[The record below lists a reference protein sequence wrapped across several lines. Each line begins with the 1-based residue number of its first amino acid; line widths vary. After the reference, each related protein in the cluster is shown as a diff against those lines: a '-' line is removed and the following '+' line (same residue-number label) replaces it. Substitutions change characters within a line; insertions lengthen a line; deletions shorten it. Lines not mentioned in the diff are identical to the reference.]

1 MLKIRNL
8 IFAFSLTPLMSLAW
22 QLPSLAQVV
31 GPSKGTAGTAS
42 GAQTGGTT
50 TTIFSVPPAALPGGT
65 TTGGTTTG
73 GTTGGAII
81 PGVSAAVTSGVSTSG
96 GTALTAASVE
106 PTSPSVNVT
115 GGGTTPLVISIPP
128 TSQTAVNQSAAA
140 ISQNLNSAT
149 TGGGTTGGDTTGGAT
164 AADIGTVLTGGAG
177 SQQAAV
183 TLTTSLTTAN
193 VPLQLATPLVT
204 SLNGLFSST
213 SASLPNQPVAQ
224 ATSGQLVASTK
235 AFKPVIIAQGSAGIS
250 VNINKLNDA
259 IVAYNAIVLQGKS
272 EVVKNLSKNSG
283 FRAIGSILKQL
294 RTVIK

>member
-8 IFAFSLTPLMSLAW
+8 IFALSLTPLMSFAW
-22 QLPSLAQVV
+22 QLPSLAQST
-31 GPSKGTAGTAS
+31 PSVGTAGIDS
-42 GAQTGGTT
+42 GAPTAGTT
-50 TTIFSVPPAALPGGT
+50 PTIFSAPPAG
-65 TTGGTTTG
+65 G

-106 PTSPSVNVT
+106 PTSPSVDVT
-115 GGGTTPLVISIPP
+115 GGGTTPLVISVSP
-128 TSQTAVNQSAAA
+128 QTQVVVNQAGAA
-140 ISQNLNSAT
+140 IVQNLNSA
-149 TGGGTTGGDTTGGAT
+149 TTGGDTTGGAT
-164 AADIGTVLTGGAG
+164 GADIGTILTGGAG
-177 SQQAAV
+177 SEQAAATV
-183 TLTTSLTTAN
+183 GNSISADGVASNLSTGLTSSLT
-193 VPLQLATPLVT
+193 
-204 SLNGLFSST
+204 GLFSNT
-213 SASLPNQPVAQ
+213 SASLPNQPVAIT
-224 ATSGQLVASTK
+224 TSGQLVASTK

-259 IVAYNAIVLQGKS
+259 IVAYNAIVLQSKS

>member
-8 IFAFSLTPLMSLAW
+8 IFALSLTPLMSFAW
-22 QLPSLAQVV
+22 QLPSLAQASV
-31 GPSKGTAGTAS
+31 GTAGVDS
-42 GAQTGGTT
+42 GAPTSGSGA
-50 TTIFSVPPAALPGGT
+50 TIFSVPPAALP
-65 TTGGTTTG
+65 G

-115 GGGTTPLVISIPP
+115 GGGTTPLVISVSP
-128 TSQTAVNQSAAA
+128 QTQVVVNQAGAA
-140 ISQNLNSAT
+140 IVQNLNSA
-149 TGGGTTGGDTTGGAT
+149 TTGGDTTGGAT
-164 AADIGTVLTGGAG
+164 GADIGTILTGGAG
-177 SQQAAV
+177 SEQAAATV
-183 TLTTSLTTAN
+183 GNSISADGVASNLSTGLTSSLT
-193 VPLQLATPLVT
+193 
-204 SLNGLFSST
+204 GLFSNT
-213 SASLPNQPVAQ
+213 SASLPNQPVAIT
-224 ATSGQLVASTK
+224 TSGQLVASTK

-259 IVAYNAIVLQGKS
+259 IVAYNAIVLQSKS